1 MKAQK
6 IIHVAN
12 VEPEDE
18 NITIHGEG
26 DTIYVPSW
34 SEDATIDKLE
44 WMVTNLAY
52 DEKGVHSVDFIALCN
67 AVDGL
72 REYRNIL
79 QEDGIDTSKV
89 TPRSISIRKPEPT
102 PHLRLVK
109 SVQLMKEKS
118 NKMEA

>member
-6 IIHVAN
+6 IIHFAN

-18 NITIHGEG
+18 NLTIHGEG

-52 DEKGVHSVDFIALCN
+52 DEKGVQSVDFIALCN

-109 SVQLMKEKS
+109 FAPLMKEKS
-118 NKMEA
+118 NKRDA